1 MSEDVNIVIAD
12 DSATNKHGTT
22 TEIGRKGQTEWRAR
36 WVGRESTYQEIQTT
50 DPRVVVVRLEP
61 NMQQALALVR
71 RIYRDFPQ
79 VAILAG
85 TIKDSHE
92 IARQAVQCGADECLT
107 GMIDRA
113 SLMSAF
119 ERIARRRGWD
129 DAYAD
134 SRVITVF
141 GAKGGVGC
149 TTIATNLAT
158 NIALQSEEKTVV
170 IVDLCMQFGNVLAF
184 MKVQA
189 NDTLPEVVRNKDRL
203 DSSLIQT
210 CLAKHSS
217 GALVVPSPSDITGI
231 DGEISPEDLGET
243 LDVLKS
249 LADYVIVDCDHSFS
263 DLNITALD
271 KADTILLVTD
281 MLIPSIHNTKQCLGI
296 FKQVEY
302 NQDKTKLILNRYY
315 KKCEIKPGD
324 LEKSL
329 DHPVFKI
336 ISDDPPTVV
345 QAINQG
351 VALAEI
357 STKSRTTK
365 NVQELT
371 ELLVGDATSVKKKRS
386 SVLSVLGRSEGS
398 SSNAKANNQPPGKGG
413 TIASVRAASVL

>member
-1 MSEDVNIVIAD
+1 MSEDINIVIAD
-12 DSATNKHGTT
+12 DSAANKHGTT

-36 WVGRESTYQEIQTT
+36 WVSRESTYQEIQEIN
-50 DPRVVVVRLEP
+50 PRVVVVRLEP
-61 NMQQALALVR
+61 NMQQALALIR
-71 RIYRDFPQ
+71 RIYRDFPH

-85 TIKDSHE
+85 TIKDTNE
-92 IARQAVQCGADECLT
+92 IVRQAVQSGADECLT
-107 GMIDRA
+107 GMIDRSA
-113 SLMSAF
+113 LMSAF

-141 GAKGGVGC
+141 STKGGVGC
-149 TTIATNLAT
+149 TTIATNLAA
-158 NIALQSEEKTVV
+158 NIASESEDKTVV
-170 IVDLCMQFGNVLAF
+170 IIDLCTQFGNVLAF

-203 DSSLIQT
+203 DSSLIRN
-210 CLAKHSS
+210 CLAKHPS
-217 GALVVPSPSDITGI
+217 GALVVPSPTDVTGI
-231 DGEISPEDLGET
+231 DGEIDPEEWGET

-249 LADYVIVDCDHSFS
+249 LTDYVIVDCDHSFS
-263 DLNITALD
+263 DLNIAALD
-271 KADTILLVTD
+271 KSDTILLVTD
-281 MLIPSIHNTKQCLGI
+281 MLIPSIHNTKRCLGI

-336 ISDDPPTVV
+336 ISDDPPTVT

-351 VALAEI
+351 VTLAEI
-357 STKSRTTK
+357 SKKARVTKDI
-365 NVQELT
+365 QELT
-371 ELLVGDATSVKKKRS
+371 ELLVSDATTAKKKP
-386 SVLSVLGRSEGS
+386 SVLSILNKTEGAS
-398 SSNAKANNQPPGKGG
+398 SKADKHPLGKGG
-413 TIASVRAASVL
+413 AIASVKAASVL